1 MRTHVSRRPLRQEEH
16 PSSWSRYLRIKY
28 SSLSLNG
35 LEIDSTSRLEKRTRG
50 GERDEYAWCVMSVSS
65 KMGDFSAT
73 YCRVM
78 AFDHA
83 QILSAQENFLRTRP
97 IKRTLSSAAP
107 QGQSF
112 HKTRS
117 SMAFVIRQLKRLI
130 ARIFR
135 KKKVQKLQKKDISGP
150 VSLKTAMKSQSVS
163 RGQTF
168 VN

>member
-1 MRTHVSRRPLRQEEH
+1 MVF
-16 PSSWSRYLRIKY
+16 
-28 SSLSLNG
+28 N
-35 LEIDSTSRLEKRTRG
+35 
-50 GERDEYAWCVMSVSS
+50 
-65 KMGDFSAT
+65 
-73 YCRVM
+73 
-78 AFDHA
+78 HA

-97 IKRTLSSAAP
+97 IKRTLPSAAP

-150 VSLKTAMKSQSVS
+150 VSLETAMKSQSVS